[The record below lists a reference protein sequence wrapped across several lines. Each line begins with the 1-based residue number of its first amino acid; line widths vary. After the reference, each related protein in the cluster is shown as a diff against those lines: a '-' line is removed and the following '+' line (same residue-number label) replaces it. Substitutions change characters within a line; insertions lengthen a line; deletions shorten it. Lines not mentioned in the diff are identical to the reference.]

1 VRCQCPTHTME
12 WSGDTCTDSWETW
25 NCSPVT
31 ATRPEATF
39 NFGTLNFEV
48 RLASHCKTT
57 GCYPITKLPDNS
69 KQKAQHVKTVKNGML
84 TKVDDDR
91 SRQRCLKNRPE
102 LGPASRIEF
111 PSYVFSGRSIP
122 APTRARS
129 ALDFPKKCEKIS
141 IHSLAIRYS
150 DSVPAPFVLNV
161 ARARNHV
168 AC

>member
-1 VRCQCPTHTME
+1 MRCQCPTHTME

-39 NFGTLNFEV
+39 NFTTLNFEV

-91 SRQRCLKNRPE
+91 SRQRCLKNRPSWARQAG
-102 LGPASRIEF
+102 LNFLRMCSADARFRHRHARVQPSISRRNARRSAFTRWLSVIPIAWPL
-111 PSYVFSGRSIP
+111 PSYSM
-122 APTRARS
+122 
-129 ALDFPKKCEKIS
+129 
-141 IHSLAIRYS
+141 
-150 DSVPAPFVLNV
+150 
-161 ARARNHV
+161 
-168 AC
+168 